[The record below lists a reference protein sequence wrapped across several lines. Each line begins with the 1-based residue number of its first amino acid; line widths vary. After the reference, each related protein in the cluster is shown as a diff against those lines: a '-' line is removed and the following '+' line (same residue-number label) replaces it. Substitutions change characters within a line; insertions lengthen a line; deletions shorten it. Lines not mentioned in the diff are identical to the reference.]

1 MSLKTEKR
9 ISPVDRFFTSLEIE
23 ERAKSIRNLQKII
36 DKQMKTR
43 YNSESLKTFN

>member
-23 ERAKSIRNLQKII
+23 ERAESIRNLQKII

-43 YNSESLKTFN
+43 YNSENLKTFN